1 MHSASPGAEHLSES
15 IMTNN
20 PFTYG
25 NPISDPRRFFGREH
39 EIELV
44 FSRLRN
50 AEFESS
56 SLVGERRIGKTS
68 LLNYLADRDVRRR
81 YDLLPGTHMF
91 VYVDLQI
98 MNQEVTPVRL
108 WQRLL
113 RQMGRVC
120 QDSTVHQAIDEIRQQ
135 DTIDNFAL
143 ADLFDIIDEK
153 NQFVVFLLDEFEKV
167 TENSNFGT
175 DFFYG
180 LRSLAIQHHL
190 ALVTSSRRELIE
202 LCHSEA
208 IRSSPFFN
216 IFANINVGLFTEDEA
231 RDLIDT
237 SLDGTEVEFSEDIVQ
252 MIFRIAGFHPYFL
265 QAACYHAFETY
276 RRPLPLLEQAQ
287 LIAGQLYQ
295 EAAPH
300 VASYWHTSDE
310 HEKIVL
316 TLLALLERRGHGS
329 GQRFDLADLHEYY
342 ARSDQ
347 TMSRLEKRGLIVE
360 HEDGFKLFNAAF
372 GDWITEEITDVAHDP
387 RGYDDWLHANR
398 PTFDKLSNTARH
410 EIGQILPKISDKY
423 RDLIVN
429 WVSDPKNLLTAAAL
443 LRGVLNR

>member
-1 MHSASPGAEHLSES
+1 MA
-15 IMTNN
+15 NN

-39 EIELV
+39 EIELI

-68 LLNYLADRDVRRR
+68 LLNYLADQDVRRR

-98 MNQEVTPVRL
+98 MNQDVTPVRL

-120 QDSTVHQAIDEIRQQ
+120 QDPVVHQAIDEIRQQ
-135 DTIDNFAL
+135 DAIDNFAL
-143 ADLFDIIDEK
+143 ADLFDIIDDK
-153 NQFVVFLLDEFEKV
+153 NQYVVFVLDEFEKV
-167 TENSNFGT
+167 TENPNFGT

-216 IFANINVGLFTEDEA
+216 IFANLNVGLFTADEA
-231 RDLIDT
+231 HELIET
-237 SLDGTEVEFSEDIVQ
+237 SVEGTGVVFDEDMVQ

-265 QAACYHAFETY
+265 QAACYHTFESY
-276 RRPLPLLEQAQ
+276 KRSMPLLERAQ
-287 LIAGQLYQ
+287 LVSAQLYQ
-295 EAAPH
+295 EAGPH
-300 VASYWHTSDE
+300 LANYWHSSDE
-310 HEKIVL
+310 YEKIVL
-316 TLLALLERRGHGS
+316 TVLALLERRGRAGD
-329 GQRFDLADLHEYY
+329 QRFELSNLREYY
-342 ARSDQ
+342 TRSDQ
-347 TMSRLEKRGLIVE
+347 TMSRLAKRGLIVE
-360 HEDGFKLFNAAF
+360 QEDGFKLFNAAF

-387 RGYDDWLHANR
+387 QGYDDWLRANHS
-398 PTFDKLSNTARH
+398 TFDKLSSTARS
-410 EIGQILPKISDKY
+410 EMGQILPKISAKY
-423 RDLIVN
+423 RDLIVG
-429 WVSDPKNLLTAAAL
+429 WVGDPKNLLTAAAL
-443 LRGVLNR
+443 LRGVLAR

>member
-1 MHSASPGAEHLSES
+1 MA
-15 IMTNN
+15 NN

-39 EIELV
+39 EIELI

-68 LLNYLADRDVRRR
+68 LLNYLADVDVRRR
-81 YDLLPGTHMF
+81 YDLLSGTHMF

-120 QDSTVHQAIDEIRQQ
+120 QDSIVHQAIDEIRQQ
-135 DTIDNFAL
+135 EVIDNFAL
-143 ADLFDIIDEK
+143 ADLFDIVDEK
-153 NQFVVFLLDEFEKV
+153 NQHVVFLLDEFEKV
-167 TENSNFGT
+167 TENPNFGT

-216 IFANINVGLFTEDEA
+216 IFANINLGLFTEEEGRA
-231 RDLIDT
+231 LIQT
-237 SLDGTEVEFSEDIVQ
+237 SLAGTGVEFSENIVQ
-252 MIFRIAGFHPYFL
+252 MIFRVAGFHPYFL
-265 QAACYHAFETY
+265 QVACYNAFESY
-276 RRPLPLLEQAQ
+276 RRPISEIERAQ
-287 LIAGQLYQ
+287 LIAGSLYR
-295 EAAPH
+295 EASPH
-300 VASYWHTSDE
+300 LANYWHTSDE

-316 TLLALLERRGHGS
+316 TVLSLLERRGRAGD
-329 GQRFDLADLHEYY
+329 QRFELSNLREYY
-342 ARSDQ
+342 ARSEQ
-347 TMSRLEKRGLIVE
+347 TLSRLDKRGLIVE
-360 HEDGFKLFNAAF
+360 QEDGFKLFNAAF
-372 GDWITEEITDVAHDP
+372 GDWVTEEITDVAHDP
-387 RGYDDWLHANR
+387 QGYDEWLRANR
-398 PTFDKLSNTARH
+398 SVFDKLSSTARH
-410 EIGQILPKISDKY
+410 EMGQILPKISGQY
-423 RDLIVN
+423 RDLILG
-429 WVSDPKNLLTAAAL
+429 WVGDPKNLITAAAL
-443 LRGVLNR
+443 LRGVLAR

>member
-1 MHSASPGAEHLSES
+1 
-15 IMTNN
+15 MTNN

-68 LLNYLADRDVRRR
+68 VLNYLADRDVRSR
-81 YDLLPGTHMF
+81 YDLMSGTYMF

-98 MNQEVTPVRL
+98 MNEDVTPVRL

-143 ADLFDIIDEK
+143 ADLFDIVDEK
-153 NQFVVFLLDEFEKV
+153 NQYVVFLLDEFEKV
-167 TENSNFGT
+167 TVNPNFGT

-202 LCHSEA
+202 LCHSDA

-231 RDLIDT
+231 RALIDT
-237 SLDGTEVEFSEDIVQ
+237 SLAGTGVEFSEDIVQ
-252 MIFRIAGFHPYFL
+252 LIVRVAGLHPYFL
-265 QAACYHAFETY
+265 QVACYNAFESF
-276 RRPLPLLEQAQ
+276 RRPMPLLERAQ
-287 LIAGQLYQ
+287 LIAGQLYH

-300 VASYWHTSDE
+300 VADYWQSSDE

-316 TLLALLERRGHGS
+316 TVLALLERRGRAGD
-329 GQRFDLADLHEYY
+329 QRFELSDLHEYY

-360 HEDGFKLFNAAF
+360 QSDGFKLFSAAF
-372 GDWITEEITDVAHDP
+372 SDWITEEITDVTHDP
-387 RGYDDWLHANR
+387 QGYEDWLRTNR
-398 PTFDKLSNTARH
+398 SVFDKLSNTARS
-410 EIGQILPKISDKY
+410 EMGQILPRISGKY
-423 RDLIVN
+423 RDLIVG
-429 WVSDPKNLLTAAAL
+429 WVGDPRNLLTAAAL
-443 LRGVLNR
+443 LRGVLTR

>member
-1 MHSASPGAEHLSES
+1 MNQLHHVSTS
-15 IMTNN
+15 IMPNN

-25 NPISDPRRFFGREH
+25 NPISDPRRFFGRER

-68 LLNYLADRDVRRR
+68 LLHYLADADVRRR
-81 YDLLPGTHMF
+81 YDLNHGTHMF
-91 VYVDLQI
+91 VYVDLQM

-120 QDSTVHQAIDEIRQQ
+120 QDPVVHEAIDEIRQVE
-135 DTIDNFAL
+135 TIDNFAL
-143 ADLFDIIDEK
+143 ADLFDIVDEK
-153 NQFVVFLLDEFEKV
+153 NQYVVFLLDEFEKV
-167 TENSNFGT
+167 TVNPNFGT

-216 IFANINVGLFTEDEA
+216 IFANINVGLFSEDQA
-231 RDLIDT
+231 LDLIEKSLRLTDVRFEVGMIDT
-237 SLDGTEVEFSEDIVQ
+237 
-252 MIFRIAGFHPYFL
+252 IFRLAGLHPYFL
-265 QAACYHAFETY
+265 QVACYHAFESY
-276 RRPLPLLEQAQ
+276 KQPLSLLDRARMVG
-287 LIAGQLYQ
+287 AQLYQ
-295 EAAPH
+295 EATPH
-300 VASYWHTSDE
+300 LASYWHTSDE
-310 HEKIVL
+310 REKIVL
-316 TLLALLERRGHGS
+316 TLLALLDRRGRAAD
-329 GQRFDLADLHEYY
+329 QRFEVSALHEYY
-342 ARSDQ
+342 VRSDQ
-347 TMSRLEKRGLIVE
+347 TLSRLEKRGLISE
-360 HEDGFKLFNAAF
+360 QPEGYRLFSTAF
-372 GDWITEEITDVAHDP
+372 SDWITEEITDVAHDP
-387 RGYDDWLHANR
+387 QTYDEWLRINHS
-398 PTFDKLSNTARH
+398 TVDKLSAAARN
-410 EIGQILPKISDKY
+410 EIGQILPRISSKY
-423 RDLIVN
+423 RDLIVG
-429 WVSDPKNLLTAAAL
+429 WVGDPKNLITAAAL

>member
-1 MHSASPGAEHLSES
+1 MA
-15 IMTNN
+15 NN

-39 EIELV
+39 EIELI

-68 LLNYLADRDVRRR
+68 LLNYLADQDVRRR

-98 MNQEVTPVRL
+98 MNQDVTPVRL

-120 QDSTVHQAIDEIRQQ
+120 QDPVVHQAIDEIRQQ
-135 DTIDNFAL
+135 DAIDNFAL
-143 ADLFDIIDEK
+143 ADLFDIIDDK
-153 NQFVVFLLDEFEKV
+153 NQYVVFVLDEFEKV

-216 IFANINVGLFTEDEA
+216 IFANLNLGLFTSDEA
-231 RDLIDT
+231 HELIET
-237 SLDGTEVEFSEDIVQ
+237 SVEGTGVVFDEDMVQ

-265 QAACYHAFETY
+265 QAACYHTFESY
-276 RRPLPLLEQAQ
+276 KRPMPLLERAQ
-287 LIAGQLYQ
+287 LVSAQLYQ
-295 EAAPH
+295 EAGPH
-300 VASYWHTSDE
+300 LANYWHSSDE
-310 HEKIVL
+310 YEKIVL
-316 TLLALLERRGHGS
+316 TVLALLERRGRAGD
-329 GQRFDLADLHEYY
+329 QRFELSNLREYY
-342 ARSDQ
+342 TRSDQ

-360 HEDGFKLFNAAF
+360 QEDGFKLFNAAF

-387 RGYDDWLHANR
+387 LGYDDWLRANHS
-398 PTFDKLSNTARH
+398 TFDKLSSTARN
-410 EIGQILPKISDKY
+410 EMGQILPKISAKY
-423 RDLIVN
+423 RDLIVG
-429 WVSDPKNLLTAAAL
+429 WVGDPKNLLTAAAL
-443 LRGVLNR
+443 LRGVLAR

>member
-1 MHSASPGAEHLSES
+1 
-15 IMTNN
+15 
-20 PFTYG
+20 
-25 NPISDPRRFFGREH
+25 
-39 EIELV
+39 
-44 FSRLRN
+44 
-50 AEFESS
+50 
-56 SLVGERRIGKTS
+56 VGERRIGKTS

-81 YDLLPGTHMF
+81 YDLLSGTHMF

-98 MNQEVTPVRL
+98 MNREVTPVRL

-153 NQFVVFLLDEFEKV
+153 KQYVVFLLDEFEKV
-167 TENSNFGT
+167 TENPNFGT

-202 LCHSEA
+202 LCHSDA

-216 IFANINVGLFTEDEA
+216 IFANINLGLFTEEEA
-231 RDLIDT
+231 RELIDT
-237 SLDGTEVEFSEDIVQ
+237 SLAGTGVEFPEDIVQ
-252 MIFRIAGFHPYFL
+252 MIFRVAGFHPYFL
-265 QAACYHAFETY
+265 QVACYNAFETY
-276 RRPLPLLEQAQ
+276 KRPMSTLERAQ
-287 LIAGQLYQ
+287 IIAGQLYQ

-300 VASYWHTSDE
+300 VANYWHTSDE

-316 TLLALLERRGHGS
+316 TVLALLERRGRAGD
-329 GQRFDLADLHEYY
+329 QRFELSSLREYY
-342 ARSDQ
+342 ARSDL
-347 TMSRLEKRGLIVE
+347 TMSRLDKRGLIVE
-360 HEDGFKLFNAAF
+360 QEDGFKLFNAAF

-387 RGYDDWLHANR
+387 QGYDDWQRVNR
-398 PTFDKLSNTARH
+398 PVLDKLSSTARN
-410 EIGQILPKISDKY
+410 EMGQILPKISGKY
-423 RDLIVN
+423 RDLILG
-429 WVSDPKNLLTAAAL
+429 WVGDPKNLTTAAAL
-443 LRGVLNR
+443 LRGVLPR

>member
-1 MHSASPGAEHLSES
+1 
-15 IMTNN
+15 MTNN

-39 EIELV
+39 EIELI

-68 LLNYLADRDVRRR
+68 LLNYLADVDVRRR
-81 YDLLPGTHMF
+81 YDLLSGTHMF

-120 QDSTVHQAIDEIRQQ
+120 QDPTVHQAIDEIRQQ
-135 DTIDNFAL
+135 DAIDNFAL

-153 NQFVVFLLDEFEKV
+153 NQYVVFLLDEFEKV
-167 TENSNFGT
+167 TENPNFGT

-216 IFANINVGLFTEDEA
+216 IFANINLGLFTEEEA
-231 RDLIDT
+231 RNLIQT
-237 SLDGTEVEFSEDIVQ
+237 SLAGTGVTFSEDIVQ
-252 MIFRIAGFHPYFL
+252 MIFRVAGFHPYFL
-265 QAACYHAFETY
+265 QVACYNAFESY
-276 RRPLPLLEQAQ
+276 RRPQSTLERAQ
-287 LIAGQLYQ
+287 IIAGQLYQ

-300 VASYWHTSDE
+300 VANYWHTSDE

-316 TLLALLERRGHGS
+316 TVLSLLERRGRAGD
-329 GQRFDLADLHEYY
+329 QRFDLSNLREYY
-342 ARSDQ
+342 TRSEQ
-347 TMSRLEKRGLIVE
+347 TLSRLEKRGLIVE
-360 HEDGFKLFNAAF
+360 QEDGFKLFNAAF

-387 RGYDDWLHANR
+387 QGYDDWLKVNR
-398 PTFDKLSNTARH
+398 PVLDKMSNAARS
-410 EIGQILPKISDKY
+410 EMGQILPKISGKY
-423 RDLIVN
+423 RNLIVG
-429 WVSDPKNLLTAAAL
+429 WVGDPKNLLTASAL
-443 LRGVLNR
+443 LRGVVAR

>member
-1 MHSASPGAEHLSES
+1 MA
-15 IMTNN
+15 NN

-39 EIELV
+39 EIELI

-68 LLNYLADRDVRRR
+68 LLNYLADVDVRRR
-81 YDLLPGTHMF
+81 YDLLSGTHMF

-143 ADLFDIIDEK
+143 ADLFDIIDDK

-167 TENSNFGT
+167 TVNPNFGT

-202 LCHSEA
+202 LCHSDA

-216 IFANINVGLFTEDEA
+216 IFANINLGLFTEEEA

-237 SLDGTEVEFSEDIVQ
+237 SLAGTDVEFSETIIE
-252 MIFRIAGFHPYFL
+252 MIFRAAGFHPYFL
-265 QAACYHAFETY
+265 QVACYHAFESY
-276 RRPLPLLEQAQ
+276 RRPMSEIERAQ
-287 LIAGQLYQ
+287 NIASNLYQ

-300 VASYWHTSDE
+300 LANYWHTSDE

-316 TLLALLERRGHGS
+316 TVLSLLERRGRAGD
-329 GQRFDLADLHEYY
+329 QRFDLSNLREYY
-342 ARSDQ
+342 TRSEQ
-347 TMSRLEKRGLIVE
+347 TLSRLGKRGLIVE
-360 HEDGFKLFNAAF
+360 EEDGLKLFNAAF
-372 GDWITEEITDVAHDP
+372 GDWVTDEITDVAHDP
-387 RGYDDWLHANR
+387 QGYDEWLRANR
-398 PTFDKLSNTARH
+398 SVYDKLSNTAKS
-410 EIGQILPKISDKY
+410 EMGQILPKISGQY
-423 RDLIVN
+423 RDLILG
-429 WVSDPKNLLTAAAL
+429 WVGDPKNLTTAASL
-443 LRGVLNR
+443 LRGMLPR

>member
-1 MHSASPGAEHLSES
+1 MA
-15 IMTNN
+15 NN

-39 EIELV
+39 EIELI

-68 LLNYLADRDVRRR
+68 LLNYLADIDVRRR
-81 YDLLPGTHMF
+81 YDLLSGTHMF

-135 DTIDNFAL
+135 DTLDNFAL

-153 NQFVVFLLDEFEKV
+153 NQYVVFLLDEFEKV
-167 TENSNFGT
+167 TVNPNFGT

-202 LCHSEA
+202 LCHSDA

-216 IFANINVGLFTEDEA
+216 IFANINLGLFTEEEA
-231 RDLIDT
+231 RDLIDSALADT
-237 SLDGTEVEFSEDIVQ
+237 DIEFSADITQ
-252 MIFRIAGFHPYFL
+252 MIFRVAGFHPYFL
-265 QAACYHAFETY
+265 QVACYHTFESY
-276 RRPLPLLEQAQ
+276 RRPLSELERAQ
-287 LIAGQLYQ
+287 VVASKLYQ

-300 VASYWHTSDE
+300 LANYWHTSDDY
-310 HEKIVL
+310 EKIVL
-316 TLLALLERRGHGS
+316 TLLSLLERRGRADD
-329 GQRFDLADLHEYY
+329 QRFDVSNLREYY
-342 ARSDQ
+342 TRSEQ
-347 TMSRLEKRGLIVE
+347 TLSRLEKRGLIVE

-372 GDWITEEITDVAHDP
+372 GDWITEEITDVANDP
-387 RGYDDWLHANR
+387 QGYDEWLRANR
-398 PTFDKLSNTARH
+398 AVYDKLSNTAKS
-410 EIGQILPKISDKY
+410 EMGQILPKISGQY
-423 RDLIVN
+423 RDLILG
-429 WVSDPKNLLTAAAL
+429 WVGDPKNLITAAAL
-443 LRGVLNR
+443 LRGVLAR

>member
-1 MHSASPGAEHLSES
+1 
-15 IMTNN
+15 MTNN

-39 EIELV
+39 EIELI

-68 LLNYLADRDVRRR
+68 LLNYLADRDVRRH

-91 VYVDLQI
+91 VYVDLQM
-98 MNQEVTPVRL
+98 MNQDVTPVRL
-108 WQRLL
+108 WQRWL

-120 QDSTVHQAIDEIRQQ
+120 QDTTVHQAIDEIRQQ
-135 DTIDNFAL
+135 DAIDNFAL

-153 NQFVVFLLDEFEKV
+153 NQHVVFLLDEFEKV
-167 TENSNFGT
+167 TENPNFGT

-202 LCHSEA
+202 LCHSDA

-216 IFANINVGLFTEDEA
+216 IFANINLSLFTEEEA
-231 RDLIDT
+231 RSLIET
-237 SLDGTEVEFSEDIVQ
+237 SLAGTGVLFSEDIVQ
-252 MIFRIAGFHPYFL
+252 MIFRVAGFHPYFL
-265 QAACYHAFETY
+265 QVACYNAFESY
-276 RRPLPLLEQAQ
+276 RRSLSTLERAQ
-287 LIAGQLYQ
+287 IIAGQLYQ

-300 VASYWHTSDE
+300 VANYWHTSDE

-316 TLLALLERRGHGS
+316 TVLSLLERRGHS
-329 GQRFDLADLHEYY
+329 GDQRFELSYLREYY
-342 ARSDQ
+342 VRSDQ
-347 TMSRLEKRGLIVE
+347 TLSRLEKRGLIVE
-360 HEDGFKLFNAAF
+360 QEDGCKLFNAAF

-387 RGYDDWLHANR
+387 QSYDDWLRSNR
-398 PTFDKLSNTARH
+398 PAFDKLSNTARS
-410 EIGQILPKISDKY
+410 EMGQILPKISGKY
-423 RDLIVN
+423 RDLILS
-429 WVSDPKNLLTAAAL
+429 WVGEPKNLVTASAL
-443 LRGVLNR
+443 LRGVLAR

>member
-1 MHSASPGAEHLSES
+1 MAH
-15 IMTNN
+15 N

-68 LLNYLADRDVRRR
+68 VLYYLADRDVRRR
-81 YDLLPGTHMF
+81 YDLNPGTHMF
-91 VYVDLQI
+91 VYVDLQMI
-98 MNQEVTPVRL
+98 DQAVTPVRL

-120 QDSTVHQAIDEIRQQ
+120 QDPVVHQAIDEIQQQ
-135 DTIDNFAL
+135 DAIDTFAL
-143 ADLFDIIDEK
+143 ADLFDIVDEK

-167 TENSNFGT
+167 TENTNFGT

-216 IFANINVGLFTEDEA
+216 IFANVNVGLFTEAEA
-231 RDLIDT
+231 RDLIET
-237 SLDGTEVEFSEDIVQ
+237 SLHSTGVQFEEDITRL
-252 MIFRIAGFHPYFL
+252 IFRVAGLHPYFL
-265 QAACYHAFETY
+265 QAACYHAFESY
-276 RRPLPLLEQAQ
+276 KQPLPLLERAQ
-287 LIAGQLYQ
+287 IIANQLYQ

-300 VASYWHTSDE
+300 LANYWHTSDA

-316 TLLALLERRGHGS
+316 TVLALLERRGRAGDQH
-329 GQRFDLADLHEYY
+329 FDVSDLHEYY

-347 TMSRLEKRGLIVE
+347 TLSRLEKRGLIAE
-360 HEDGFKLFNAAF
+360 HDDGFKLFSAAF
-372 GDWITEEITDVAHDP
+372 GDWIAEEITNVAHDTQT
-387 RGYDDWLHANR
+387 YDEWLHDNR
-398 PTFDKLSNTARH
+398 SAFDKLSSNAKQ
-410 EIGQILPKISDKY
+410 EVGQILPKISSKY
-423 RDLIVN
+423 RELITS
-429 WVSDPKNLLTAAAL
+429 WVGDPKNLLTAAAL
-443 LRGVLNR
+443 LRGVLAR

>member
-1 MHSASPGAEHLSES
+1 
-15 IMTNN
+15 MTNN

-25 NPISDPRRFFGREH
+25 NPISDPRRFFGRGH
-39 EIELV
+39 EIELI

-81 YDLLPGTHMF
+81 YDLLSGTHMF
-91 VYVDLQI
+91 VYVDLQM
-98 MNQEVTPVRL
+98 MNQDVTPVRL

-120 QDSTVHQAIDEIRQQ
+120 QDPIVHQAIDEIRQQ

-153 NQFVVFLLDEFEKV
+153 NQHVVFLLDEFEKV
-167 TENSNFGT
+167 TENPNFGT

-216 IFANINVGLFTEDEA
+216 IFANISLGLFTEEEA
-231 RDLIDT
+231 RELIAT
-237 SLDGTEVEFSEDIVQ
+237 SLAGTDVTFSEDIVQ
-252 MIFRIAGFHPYFL
+252 MIFRVAGFHPYFL
-265 QAACYHAFETY
+265 QVACYHAFESY
-276 RRPLPLLEQAQ
+276 RRPMSTLERAQ
-287 LIAGQLYQ
+287 IIAGKLYQ

-300 VASYWHTSDE
+300 VANYWHTSDE

-316 TLLALLERRGHGS
+316 TVLSLLERRGRTGD
-329 GQRFDLADLHEYY
+329 QRFELANLREYY

-347 TMSRLEKRGLIVE
+347 TMSRLEKRGLIME
-360 HEDGFKLFNAAF
+360 QEDGFKLFNAAL
-372 GDWITEEITDVAHDP
+372 GDWITEEITDVANDP
-387 RGYDDWLHANR
+387 QGYEEWLRTNR
-398 PTFDKLSNTARH
+398 TTLDKLSSTAKNEMGH
-410 EIGQILPKISDKY
+410 ILPRISGKY
-423 RDLIVN
+423 RDLIVG
-429 WVSDPKNLLTAAAL
+429 WVGDPKNLLMASAL
-443 LRGVLNR
+443 LRGVLTR

>member
-1 MHSASPGAEHLSES
+1 
-15 IMTNN
+15 MTNN

-25 NPISDPRRFFGREH
+25 NPISDPRRFFGRGH
-39 EIELV
+39 EIELI

-81 YDLLPGTHMF
+81 YDLLPGSHMF

-135 DTIDNFAL
+135 ETIDNFAL
-143 ADLFDIIDEK
+143 ADLFDIVDEK
-153 NQFVVFLLDEFEKV
+153 YQFVVFLLDEFEKV

-216 IFANINVGLFTEDEA
+216 IFANINVGLLTEDEA
-231 RDLIDT
+231 RELIDT
-237 SLDGTEVEFSEDIVQ
+237 SLAGTGVKFTEDIVQ
-252 MIFRIAGFHPYFL
+252 MIFRVAGFHPYFL
-265 QAACYHAFETY
+265 QVACYHAFETY
-276 RRPLPLLEQAQ
+276 RRSLSELDRAQ
-287 LIAGQLYQ
+287 IIGGQLYQ

-300 VASYWHTSDE
+300 LANYWHTSDE
-310 HEKIVL
+310 YEKIVL
-316 TLLALLERRGHGS
+316 TLLALLERRGRAGD
-329 GQRFDLADLHEYY
+329 QRFDLSNLHEYY

-347 TMSRLEKRGLIVE
+347 TLSRLEKRGLIME
-360 HEDGFKLFNAAF
+360 QEDGFTLFDAAF
-372 GDWITEEITDVAHDP
+372 GDWITDEITDVAHDP
-387 RGYDDWLHANR
+387 QGYDDWLRTNR
-398 PTFDKLSNTARH
+398 AVFDKMSNAARN
-410 EIGQILPKISDKY
+410 EMGQILPKISGKY
-423 RDLIVN
+423 RDLIVG
-429 WVSDPKNLLTAAAL
+429 WVGDPKNLITAAAL
-443 LRGVLNR
+443 LRGVLVH

>member
-1 MHSASPGAEHLSES
+1 MA
-15 IMTNN
+15 NN

-39 EIELV
+39 EIELI

-68 LLNYLADRDVRRR
+68 LLNYLADVDVRRR
-81 YDLLPGTHMF
+81 YDLLSGTHMF

-120 QDSTVHQAIDEIRQQ
+120 QDPTVHQAIDEIRQQ
-135 DTIDNFAL
+135 DALDNFAL

-153 NQFVVFLLDEFEKV
+153 NQYVVFLLDEFEKV
-167 TENSNFGT
+167 TVNPNFGT

-202 LCHSEA
+202 LCHSDA

-216 IFANINVGLFTEDEA
+216 IFSNINVGLFTEEEA
-231 RDLIDT
+231 RTLIDT
-237 SLDGTEVEFSEDIVQ
+237 SLAGTGVAFSENIIQ
-252 MIFRIAGFHPYFL
+252 MIFRVAGFHPYFL
-265 QAACYHAFETY
+265 QVACYHAFESY
-276 RRPLPLLEQAQ
+276 RRPLSEIERAQ
-287 LIAGQLYQ
+287 IIAGKLYQ

-300 VASYWHTSDE
+300 VANYWHTSDE

-316 TLLALLERRGHGS
+316 TVLSLLERRGRAGD
-329 GQRFDLADLHEYY
+329 QRFDLSNLREYY
-342 ARSDQ
+342 TRSEQ
-347 TMSRLEKRGLIVE
+347 TLSRLEKRGLIMDR
-360 HEDGFKLFNAAF
+360 EDGFGLFNAAF

-387 RGYDDWLHANR
+387 QGYEDWLRANR
-398 PTFDKLSNTARH
+398 SAFDKLSNTAKS
-410 EIGQILPKISDKY
+410 EMGQILPKISGQY
-423 RDLIVN
+423 RDLILG
-429 WVSDPKNLLTAAAL
+429 WVGDPKNLITAAAL
-443 LRGVLNR
+443 LRGVLTR

>member
-1 MHSASPGAEHLSES
+1 
-15 IMTNN
+15 MTNN

-81 YDLLPGTHMF
+81 YDLLSGSHMF

-98 MNQEVTPVRL
+98 MNQDVTPVRL

-135 DTIDNFAL
+135 ETIDNFAL

-153 NQFVVFLLDEFEKV
+153 NQHVVFLLDEFEKV
-167 TENSNFGT
+167 TENPNFGT

-202 LCHSEA
+202 LCHSDA

-216 IFANINVGLFTEDEA
+216 IFANLSVGLFTEEEA
-231 RDLIDT
+231 RQLIDA
-237 SLDGTEVEFSEDIVQ
+237 SLAGTGVEFSEDIIQ
-252 MIFRIAGFHPYFL
+252 MIFRVAGFHPYFL

-276 RRPLPLLEQAQ
+276 RRPMPVMERAQ
-287 LIAGQLYQ
+287 IIAGQLYQ

-300 VASYWHTSDE
+300 VANYWHTSDE

-316 TLLALLERRGHGS
+316 TVLSLLERRGRTGD
-329 GQRFDLADLHEYY
+329 QRFELSSLREYY
-342 ARSDQ
+342 TRSDQ
-347 TMSRLEKRGLIVE
+347 TMSRLEKRGLIME
-360 HEDGFKLFNAAF
+360 QEDGFKLFNAAF
-372 GDWITEEITDVAHDP
+372 GDWITDEITDVAHDP
-387 RGYDDWLHANR
+387 HGYDEWLRNNR
-398 PTFDKLSNTARH
+398 AAFDKMSGAARN
-410 EIGQILPKISDKY
+410 EMGQILPKISGKY
-423 RDLIVN
+423 RNLIVG
-429 WVSDPKNLLTAAAL
+429 WVGDPKNQSTAAGL
-443 LRGVLNR
+443 LRGALVH

>member
-1 MHSASPGAEHLSES
+1 MA
-15 IMTNN
+15 NN

-39 EIELV
+39 EIELI

-68 LLNYLADRDVRRR
+68 LLNYLADIDVRRR
-81 YDLLPGTHMF
+81 YDLLSGTHMF

-135 DTIDNFAL
+135 DIIDNFAL

-167 TENSNFGT
+167 TVNPNFGT

-202 LCHSEA
+202 LCHSDA

-216 IFANINVGLFTEDEA
+216 IFANINLGLFTEAEA
-231 RDLIDT
+231 RDLVDT
-237 SLDGTEVEFSEDIVQ
+237 SLAGTGVEFSESIIQ
-252 MIFRIAGFHPYFL
+252 MIFRVAGFHPYFL
-265 QAACYHAFETY
+265 QVGCHHAFESY
-276 RRPLPLLEQAQ
+276 RRPMSEIERAQ
-287 LIAGQLYQ
+287 LVAGKLYQ

-300 VASYWHTSDE
+300 LANYWHTSDE

-316 TLLALLERRGHGS
+316 TVLSLLERRGRAGD
-329 GQRFDLADLHEYY
+329 QRFELSNLREYY
-342 ARSDQ
+342 ARSEQ
-347 TMSRLEKRGLIVE
+347 TLSRLDKRGLIVE
-360 HEDGFKLFNAAF
+360 QEDGFKLFNAAF
-372 GDWITEEITDVAHDP
+372 GDWVTEEITDVAHDP
-387 RGYDDWLHANR
+387 QGYDDWLRANR
-398 PTFDKLSNTARH
+398 SVFDRLSNTAKS
-410 EIGQILPKISDKY
+410 EMGQILPKISGKY
-423 RDLIVN
+423 RDLILG
-429 WVSDPKNLLTAAAL
+429 WVGDPKNLITAAAL
-443 LRGVLNR
+443 LRGVLAR

>member
-1 MHSASPGAEHLSES
+1 MA
-15 IMTNN
+15 NN

-39 EIELV
+39 EIELI

-68 LLNYLADRDVRRR
+68 LLNYLADVDVRRR
-81 YDLLPGTHMF
+81 YDLLSGTHMF

-143 ADLFDIIDEK
+143 ADLFDIIDDK

-167 TENSNFGT
+167 TVNPNFGT

-202 LCHSEA
+202 LCHSDA

-216 IFANINVGLFTEDEA
+216 IFANINLGLFTEEEA

-237 SLDGTEVEFSEDIVQ
+237 SLAGTDVEFSETIIE
-252 MIFRIAGFHPYFL
+252 MIFRAAGFHPYFL
-265 QAACYHAFETY
+265 QVACYHAFESY
-276 RRPLPLLEQAQ
+276 RRPMSEIERAQ
-287 LIAGQLYQ
+287 NIASNLYQ

-300 VASYWHTSDE
+300 LANYWHTSDE

-316 TLLALLERRGHGS
+316 TVLSLLERRGRAGDQH
-329 GQRFDLADLHEYY
+329 FDLSNLREYY
-342 ARSDQ
+342 TRSEQ
-347 TMSRLEKRGLIVE
+347 TLSRLGKRGLIVE
-360 HEDGFKLFNAAF
+360 EEDGLKLFNAAF
-372 GDWITEEITDVAHDP
+372 GDWVTDEITDVAHDP
-387 RGYDDWLHANR
+387 QGYDEWLRANR
-398 PTFDKLSNTARH
+398 SVYDKLSNTAKS
-410 EIGQILPKISDKY
+410 EMGQILPKISGQY
-423 RDLIVN
+423 RDLILG
-429 WVSDPKNLLTAAAL
+429 WVGDPKNLTTAASL
-443 LRGVLNR
+443 LRGMLPR

>member
-1 MHSASPGAEHLSES
+1 
-15 IMTNN
+15 MTNNN

-25 NPISDPRRFFGREH
+25 NPISNPRRFFGREH
-39 EIELV
+39 ETELI

-68 LLNYLADRDVRRR
+68 LLNYLADVDVRRR
-81 YDLLPGTHMF
+81 YDLLGGTHMF

-98 MNQEVTPVRL
+98 MNKEVTPVRL

-135 DTIDNFAL
+135 DAIDNFAL

-153 NQFVVFLLDEFEKV
+153 NQHVVFLLDEFEKV

-231 RDLIDT
+231 RDLIYAA
-237 SLDGTEVEFSEDIVQ
+237 LNGTDVDFTEDIIQ
-252 MIFRIAGFHPYFL
+252 LIFRIAGFHPYFL
-265 QAACYHAFETY
+265 QVACHHAFEAY
-276 RRPLPLLEQAQ
+276 QRPLSEIERAQ
-287 LIAGQLYQ
+287 FIAGQLYQ

-300 VASYWHTSDE
+300 LANYWHTSDD

-316 TLLALLERRGHGS
+316 TVLSLLERRSRAGE
-329 GQRFDLADLHEYY
+329 QRFELSNLHEYY
-342 ARSDQ
+342 TRSEQ
-347 TMSRLEKRGLIVE
+347 TLSRLEKRGLIME
-360 HEDGFKLFNAAF
+360 QENGFKLFNAAF
-372 GDWITEEITDVAHDP
+372 GDWITEEITDVVNDP
-387 RGYDDWLHANR
+387 QGYDEWLRANR
-398 PTFDKLSNTARH
+398 AGYDKLSSSAKG
-410 EIGQILPKISDKY
+410 ELGQILPKISGRY
-423 RDLIVN
+423 RDLILG
-429 WVSDPKNLLTAAAL
+429 WVGDSKNLGTAASL
-443 LRGVLNR
+443 LRGVLPR

>member
-1 MHSASPGAEHLSES
+1 MA
-15 IMTNN
+15 NN

-25 NPISDPRRFFGREH
+25 NPISDPRRFFGREP
-39 EIELV
+39 EIELI

-81 YDLLPGTHMF
+81 HDLLPGTHMF

-98 MNQEVTPVRL
+98 MNQDVTPVRL

-120 QDSTVHQAIDEIRQQ
+120 QDTIVHQAIDEIRQQ

-153 NQFVVFLLDEFEKV
+153 NQYVVFLLDEFEKV
-167 TENSNFGT
+167 TENPNFGT

-216 IFANINVGLFTEDEA
+216 IFSNINVGLFTEDEA
-231 RDLIDT
+231 RELIDT
-237 SLDGTEVEFSEDIVQ
+237 SLAGTDVGFSENITQ
-252 MIFRIAGFHPYFL
+252 MIFRVAGFHPYFL
-265 QAACYHAFETY
+265 QAACYHAFESY
-276 RRPLPLLEQAQ
+276 RRPMSEIERAQ
-287 LIAGQLYQ
+287 MIAGNLYQ

-300 VASYWHTSDE
+300 VANYWHTSDE

-316 TLLALLERRGHGS
+316 TVLSLLERRGRAGD
-329 GQRFDLADLHEYY
+329 QRFDLSNLREYY
-342 ARSDQ
+342 TRSEQ
-347 TMSRLEKRGLIVE
+347 TLSRLEKRGLIME
-360 HEDGFKLFNAAF
+360 REDGFGLFNAAF

-387 RGYDDWLHANR
+387 QGYDDWLRTNR
-398 PTFDKLSNTARH
+398 SVFDKLSNTAKS
-410 EIGQILPKISDKY
+410 EMGQILPKISGKY
-423 RDLIVN
+423 RDLILG
-429 WVSDPKNLLTAAAL
+429 WVGDPKNLLTAAAL
-443 LRGVLNR
+443 LRGVLAR

>member
-1 MHSASPGAEHLSES
+1 MA
-15 IMTNN
+15 NN

-25 NPISDPRRFFGREH
+25 NPISDPRRFVGRKH
-39 EIELV
+39 ETELV

-81 YDLLPGTHMF
+81 YDLLSGSHMF
-91 VYVDLQI
+91 VYVDLQ
-98 MNQEVTPVRL
+98 MMSQEVTPVRL

-120 QDSTVHQAIDEIRQQ
+120 QDPTVHQAIDEIRQQ
-135 DTIDNFAL
+135 EAIDNFAL

-153 NQFVVFLLDEFEKV
+153 NQYVVFLLDEFEKV

-216 IFANINVGLFTEDEA
+216 IFANINVGLFVEDEA
-231 RDLIDT
+231 RQLIDT
-237 SLDGTEVEFSEDIVQ
+237 ALAGTGVVFSEDIVQ
-252 MIFRIAGFHPYFL
+252 MIFRVAGFHPYFL
-265 QAACYHAFETY
+265 QVACYHAFETY
-276 RRPLPLLEQAQ
+276 RRPMSDLERAQ
-287 LIAGQLYQ
+287 IIGGQLYQ

-300 VASYWHTSDE
+300 LANYWHTSDE

-316 TLLALLERRGHGS
+316 TLLGLLERRGRAGD
-329 GQRFDLADLHEYY
+329 QRFDLSNLREYY
-342 ARSDQ
+342 ARSEQ
-347 TMSRLEKRGLIVE
+347 TLSHLEKRGLLVE
-360 HEDGFKLFNAAF
+360 QEDGFKLFNAAF
-372 GDWITEEITDVAHDP
+372 GDWIMDEITDVAHDP
-387 RGYDDWLHANR
+387 QAYDDWLRTNR
-398 PTFDKLSNTARH
+398 SVFDKMSNTAKN
-410 EIGQILPKISDKY
+410 EMGQILPKISGKY
-423 RDLIVN
+423 RDLIVG
-429 WVSDPKNLLTAAAL
+429 WVGDPRNLLTVAAL
-443 LRGVLNR
+443 LRSALAH

>member
-1 MHSASPGAEHLSES
+1 
-15 IMTNN
+15 MTNN

-68 LLNYLADRDVRRR
+68 LLNYLADRDVRRS

-91 VYVDLQI
+91 VYVDLQM
-98 MNQEVTPVRL
+98 MNQEITPVRL

-167 TENSNFGT
+167 TENPNFGT

-231 RDLIDT
+231 LDLIDA
-237 SLDGTEVEFSEDIVQ
+237 SLAGTGVEFSEDIVQ

-265 QAACYHAFETY
+265 QVACYHAFETY
-276 RRPLPLLEQAQ
+276 RRPIPLLEQAQ

-300 VASYWHTSDE
+300 VANYWHTSDE
-310 HEKIVL
+310 HEQIVL
-316 TLLALLERRGHGS
+316 TVLALLERRGRAGD
-329 GQRFDLADLHEYY
+329 QRFDLADLHEYY

-347 TMSRLEKRGLIVE
+347 TLSRLEKRGLIVE
-360 HEDGFKLFNAAF
+360 REDGFKLFNAAF

-387 RGYDDWLHANR
+387 QGYDDWLRANR
-398 PTFDKLSNTARH
+398 STFDKLSNAARN
-410 EIGQILPKISDKY
+410 EMGQILPKISGKY

-429 WVSDPKNLLTAAAL
+429 WVGDPKNLLTAAAL
-443 LRGVLNR
+443 LRGVLTR

>member
-1 MHSASPGAEHLSES
+1 MA
-15 IMTNN
+15 NN

-39 EIELV
+39 EIELI

-68 LLNYLADRDVRRR
+68 LLNYLADVDVRRR

-108 WQRLL
+108 WQRVL

-120 QDSTVHQAIDEIRQQ
+120 QDPTVHQAIDEIRQQ
-135 DTIDNFAL
+135 DAIDNFAL
-143 ADLFDIIDEK
+143 ADLFDIVDEK

-167 TENSNFGT
+167 TVNSNFGT

-202 LCHSEA
+202 LCHSDA

-216 IFANINVGLFTEDEA
+216 IFANINVGLFTADEA
-231 RDLIDT
+231 RELIDT
-237 SLDGTEVEFSEDIVQ
+237 SLAGTGVEFSENIIQ
-252 MIFRIAGFHPYFL
+252 MIFRVAGFHPYFL
-265 QAACYHAFETY
+265 QVACHHAFESY
-276 RRPLPLLEQAQ
+276 RRPMSELERAQ
-287 LIAGQLYQ
+287 IIAGKLYQ
-295 EAAPH
+295 EASPH
-300 VASYWHTSDE
+300 VANYWHTSDE

-316 TLLALLERRGHGS
+316 TVLSLLERRGRAGD
-329 GQRFDLADLHEYY
+329 QRFDLSNLREYY
-342 ARSDQ
+342 TRSEQ
-347 TMSRLEKRGLIVE
+347 TLSRLEKRGLIVE
-360 HEDGFKLFNAAF
+360 QEDGFKLFNAAF

-387 RGYDDWLHANR
+387 QGYEDWLRANR
-398 PTFDKLSNTARH
+398 SVFDKLSNTAKS
-410 EIGQILPKISDKY
+410 EMGQILPKISGQY
-423 RDLIVN
+423 RDLILG
-429 WVSDPKNLLTAAAL
+429 WVGDPKNLITAAAL
-443 LRGVLNR
+443 LRGVLAR

>member
-1 MHSASPGAEHLSES
+1 
-15 IMTNN
+15 MTNN

-39 EIELV
+39 ETELI

-68 LLNYLADRDVRRR
+68 LLNYLADIDVRRR
-81 YDLLPGTHMF
+81 YDLLSGTHMF

-120 QDSTVHQAIDEIRQQ
+120 QDSIVHQAIDEIRQQ
-135 DTIDNFAL
+135 DAIDNFAL

-153 NQFVVFLLDEFEKV
+153 NQHVVFLLDEFEKV
-167 TENSNFGT
+167 TENPNFGT

-216 IFANINVGLFTEDEA
+216 IFANINLGLFTEEEA
-231 RDLIDT
+231 RHLIQA
-237 SLDGTEVEFSEDIVQ
+237 SLAGTGVTFSEDIVQ
-252 MIFRIAGFHPYFL
+252 MIFRVAGFHPYFL
-265 QAACYHAFETY
+265 QVACYNAFESY
-276 RRPLPLLEQAQ
+276 KRPLSTLERAQ
-287 LIAGQLYQ
+287 IIAGQLYQ
-295 EAAPH
+295 EASPH
-300 VASYWHTSDE
+300 VANYWHTSDE

-316 TLLALLERRGHGS
+316 TVLSLLERRGRAS
-329 GQRFDLADLHEYY
+329 DQRFDLSNLREYY
-342 ARSDQ
+342 ARSEQ
-347 TMSRLEKRGLIVE
+347 TLSRLEKRGLIVE
-360 HEDGFKLFNAAF
+360 QEDGFKLFNAAF

-387 RGYDDWLHANR
+387 QGYDDWLKVNR
-398 PTFDKLSNTARH
+398 GMLEKMSNTARS
-410 EIGQILPKISDKY
+410 EMGQILPKISGKY
-423 RDLIVN
+423 RNLIMG
-429 WVSDPKNLLTAAAL
+429 WVGDPKNLLTASAL
-443 LRGVLNR
+443 LRGVVAR

>member
-1 MHSASPGAEHLSES
+1 
-15 IMTNN
+15 MTNN

-39 EIELV
+39 EIELI

-68 LLNYLADRDVRRR
+68 LLNYLADRDVRSR
-81 YDLLPGTHMF
+81 YFLMPGTHMF

-135 DTIDNFAL
+135 DAIDNFAL
-143 ADLFDIIDEK
+143 ADLFDIIDDK
-153 NQFVVFLLDEFEKV
+153 NQYVVFLLDEFEKV
-167 TENSNFGT
+167 TENPNFGT

-216 IFANINVGLFTEDEA
+216 IFANINVGLFTEGEA
-231 RDLIDT
+231 RELIDT
-237 SLDGTEVEFSEDIVQ
+237 SLAGTGVAFSEDIVQ
-252 MIFRIAGFHPYFL
+252 MIFRVAGFHPYFL
-265 QAACYHAFETY
+265 QVACYNAFESY
-276 RRPLPLLEQAQ
+276 RRPLSTLERAQ
-287 LIAGQLYQ
+287 IIASQLYQ
-295 EAAPH
+295 EATPH
-300 VASYWHTSDE
+300 VANYWHTSDE

-316 TLLALLERRGHGS
+316 TVLSLLERRGRAGD
-329 GQRFDLADLHEYY
+329 QRFDLSNLREYY
-342 ARSDQ
+342 ARSEQ
-347 TMSRLEKRGLIVE
+347 TLSRLEKRGLIVE

-387 RGYDDWLHANR
+387 QGYDDWLRVNR
-398 PTFDKLSNTARH
+398 SVFDKMSSAARN
-410 EIGQILPKISDKY
+410 EMGQILPKISGKY
-423 RDLIVN
+423 RDLIAG
-429 WVSDPKNLLTAAAL
+429 WVGDPKNLLTAAAL
-443 LRGVLNR
+443 LRGVLTH

>member
-1 MHSASPGAEHLSES
+1 MAN
-15 IMTNN
+15 NN

-25 NPISDPRRFFGREH
+25 NPISNPRRFFGRET
-39 EIELV
+39 EIELI

-68 LLNYLADRDVRRR
+68 LLNVLADVDVRRR
-81 YDLLPGTHMF
+81 YDLLGGTHMF

-135 DTIDNFAL
+135 DAIDNFAL

-153 NQFVVFLLDEFEKV
+153 NQHVVFLLDEFEKV
-167 TENSNFGT
+167 TENPNFGT

-216 IFANINVGLFTEDEA
+216 IFANISLGLFTEEEA
-231 RDLIDT
+231 RDLIDST
-237 SLDGTEVEFSEDIVQ
+237 LAGDDVEFSDEMVQ
-252 MIFRIAGFHPYFL
+252 MIFRVAGYHPYFL
-265 QAACYHAFETY
+265 QVACHHAYESY
-276 RRPLPLLEQAQ
+276 RRPLSEIERAQ
-287 LIAGQLYQ
+287 FVAGKLYQ

-300 VASYWHTSDE
+300 LANYWHTSDE

-316 TLLALLERRGHGS
+316 TVLSLLERRGRALD
-329 GQRFDLADLHEYY
+329 QRFDLSNLREYY
-342 ARSDQ
+342 TRSEQ
-347 TMSRLEKRGLIVE
+347 TLSRLDKRGLIVE
-360 HEDGFKLFNAAF
+360 QEDGFKLFNAAF
-372 GDWITEEITDVAHDP
+372 GDWITEEITDVANDP
-387 RGYDDWLHANR
+387 QGYEEWLRANR
-398 PTFDKLSNTARH
+398 AVYDKLSSSARS
-410 EIGQILPKISDKY
+410 EMGQILPKISGRY
-423 RDLIVN
+423 RDLILG
-429 WVSDPKNLLTAAAL
+429 WVGDPKNLSTAASL
-443 LRGVLNR
+443 LRGVLPR